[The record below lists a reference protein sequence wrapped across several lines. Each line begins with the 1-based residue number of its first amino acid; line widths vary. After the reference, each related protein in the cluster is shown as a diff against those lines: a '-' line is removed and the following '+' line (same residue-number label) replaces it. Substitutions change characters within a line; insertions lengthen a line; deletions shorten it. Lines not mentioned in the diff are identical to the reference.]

1 MYLHTL
7 YSFKTLVLNILLIAA
22 WITPAVVLNKSAIS
36 YVVIHTSPSE
46 IWMPCPLFV
55 MIPRFMVVIYL
66 SEILLAVSRFLELTK
81 SA

>member
-1 MYLHTL
+1 MYLHAS

-22 WITPAVVLNKSAIS
+22 WITLAVVLNNSSIS
-36 YVVIHTSPSE
+36 HEVIHISPSE
-46 IWMPCPLFV
+46 ICMPCPLFV
-55 MIPRFMVVIYL
+55 MIPRFIVQGYF